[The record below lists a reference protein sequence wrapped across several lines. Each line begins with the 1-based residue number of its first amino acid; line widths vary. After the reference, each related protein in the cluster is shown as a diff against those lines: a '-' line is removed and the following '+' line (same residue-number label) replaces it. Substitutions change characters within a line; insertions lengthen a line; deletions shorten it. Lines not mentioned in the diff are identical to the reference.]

1 MPTGTRQ
8 GRQAYQP
15 PGGWRLDPEAA
26 QAPKRVARLY
36 YQFKTGHAP
45 TAEYLHRIGAR
56 GSPRCGECSDGHET
70 VAHLLFNCRQWRRQ
84 REALFKALDEAK
96 VIRPGPTE
104 EAPEARLFADRKAT
118 KALLEYIGAITAQ
131 RSEQQAAEEAL
142 RADCWG
148 IEAMEEG
155 DREGEG

>member
-1 MPTGTRQ
+1 MTLQDVRS
-8 GRQAYQP
+8 
-15 PGGWRLDPEAA
+15 A
-26 QAPKRVARLY
+26 Q
-36 YQFKTGHAP
+36 
-45 TAEYLHRIGAR
+45 TA
-56 GSPRCGECSDGHET
+56 
-70 VAHLLFNCRQWRRQ
+70 
-84 REALFKALDEAK
+84 REALFKALKEAK
-96 VIRPGPTE
+96 IIRPGPTE

-148 IEAMEEG
+148 IETMEED